1 MFNIT
6 SIRCQIKL
14 KLSRLY
20 DLFTYF
26 LKKYIYTVNHKRIAL
41 NYMYFSFW
49 TGLSGASLATMIR
62 LELAHPGSHF
72 FKGDSIKYLQ
82 VITGHGLIMVF
93 FVVVP
98 VIFGFFANFFIPYH
112 IGSKDVAFPRLN
124 SIGFWILP
132 SGFFLLAK
140 SAFLRRQTHNYREN
154 STYFNKLTASNPSW
168 NLNQAELFSVI
179 DVNTLSVNS
188 DELTKQTAVFENN
201 KLNFEKITNSI
212 QSNNLNFFKLSLKN
226 GGNTGTNF
234 LNLYK
239 NFGSS
244 DSPMFIT
251 NLGLKD
257 TFFNSTNSSKI
268 FTDNNAYA
276 FSWKHYNLNLR
287 ASGNVFFTDTGFL
300 SSSPATLPQ
309 KFLQRRQNS
318 WSELHHYYEPLWNLF
333 RVRGYKKKNRS
344 NFVTKCPSSSYTMS
358 GWTFITPFSSNLKY
372 TGYGA
377 QDLAV
382 LGVIFAGVSTTISFT
397 NLLIT
402 RRTLS
407 MPGLRH
413 RKSLIPFLSLALFL
427 TMRMLALITPVLGA
441 AMIMLSMDRHWGT
454 SFFDYTYG
462 GDLVLFHH
470 LFWFFGHPE
479 VYVVIIPSFGIVNM
493 LLPFY
498 NTRRITSKNHLVWTT
513 YVMAYMGF
521 LVWGHHMYLIGLDNR
536 SRSFFSTIT
545 LMIALPAVVKIVNWT
560 LTLLNGAF
568 RWDVSIL
575 FVFAFFTFFLSG
587 GLTGMWLSHVA
598 LNLYVHDTFYV
609 VAHFHFLFSSATFSA
624 IFAGIYYYF
633 PILFGIKYSR
643 FFAYCHLVYWFVGQ
657 WLTFLPLFWVGYNGL
672 PRRYHDYPIVFMGWQ
687 GLATSG
693 HMITLFSLIFFFL
706 MLLDSHIINKAAVI
720 SHYGIPRWH
729 KRINYYTYKLKT
741 LQRVNSKLQVVL
753 PYNFHK
759 IINV

>member
-1 MFNIT
+1 M
-6 SIRCQIKL
+6 
-14 KLSRLY
+14 SRLY
-20 DLFTYF
+20 DLLLYF
-26 LKKYIYTVNHKRIAL
+26 FKKYVYTINHKRIAM
-41 NYMYFSFW
+41 NYLYFSFW

-140 SAFLRRQTHNYREN
+140 SAFLRRQINNYREN
-154 STYFNKLTASNPSW
+154 STNFNKLMSSNQSW
-168 NLNQAELFSVI
+168 NLSQSELDTTKHLDFMNSESL
-179 DVNTLSVNS
+179 VNT
-188 DELTKQTAVFENN
+188 KQSFFLENN
-201 KLNFEKITNSI
+201 SLGSEVLSNQLK
-212 QSNNLNFFKLSLKN
+212 SNNVGFFRLSLKN
-226 GGNTGTNF
+226 SWNSAPDSFNFYKNIGVSNANTMYNSNLFNKGTGFNSALNTSSEQLKNGYFLWWNNYNTTYFTAVSNF
-234 LNLYK
+234 IVNNKNGLDSTLTTNLYK
-239 NFGSS
+239 
-244 DSPMFIT
+244 
-251 NLGLKD
+251 
-257 TFFNSTNSSKI
+257 
-268 FTDNNAYA
+268 
-276 FSWKHYNLNLR
+276 
-287 ASGNVFFTDTGFL
+287 
-300 SSSPATLPQ
+300 TLQ
-309 KFLQRRQNS
+309 KRQVDLES
-318 WSELHHYYEPLWNLF
+318 VHQYFEPLWHLF
-333 RVRGYKKKNRS
+333 RVTGTKKINKS
-344 NFVTKCPSSSYTMS
+344 NFVTKCSSSSYTMS

-377 QDLAV
+377 QDLAT
-382 LGVIFAGVSTTISFT
+382 LGVIFAGISTTISFT

-413 RKSLIPFLSLALFL
+413 RKSLIPFLSLSLFL
-427 TMRMLALITPVLGA
+427 TMRMLALITPVLAA

-479 VYVVIIPSFGIVNM
+479 VYVVIIPAFGIVNM

-498 NTRRITSKNHLVWTT
+498 NTRRITSKNHLIWTS

-536 SRSFFSTIT
+536 SRSLFSTIT

-568 RWDVSIL
+568 KWDVSIL
-575 FVFAFFTFFLSG
+575 FVFTFFSFFLCG

-609 VAHFHFLFSSATFSA
+609 VAHFHFLFSAATFSA

-633 PILFGIKYSR
+633 PIVFGIKYSR
-643 FFAYCHLVYWFVGQ
+643 FFAYCHLIYWFIGQ

-672 PRRYHDYPIVFMGWQ
+672 PRRYHDYPVVFMGWQ
-687 GLATSG
+687 GLATAG
-693 HMITLFSLIFFFL
+693 HMVTLFSIIFFFL
-706 MLLDSHIINKAAVI
+706 MLLDSHLINKPSVI
-720 SHYGIPRWH
+720 SHFGIPRWH
-729 KRINYYTYKLKT
+729 KRINYYTFKIKF
-741 LQRVNSKLQVVL
+741 LQRNNTKSVFLL
-753 PYNFHK
+753 PYK
-759 IINV
+759 YITQ